1 MPLHFSWAGSY
12 RFEFKDFASQAGSK
26 LKLKLQKRRSALSRP
41 AVCAL
46 IPARSGSKGVPKK
59 NTKLVGGH
67 PLIAYSIAAAKLC
80 QAIDRVVVSTDCSEI
95 ASIAASYGAEVPFL
109 RPARLA
115 RDNSLDID
123 FVRHALDWFQ
133 SNEGS
138 RPDLLVHLRPTTPLR
153 DPALIQKAIELIR
166 RNKKATSLRSVHELP
181 EPPQKMMGIKNG
193 FLTGL
198 FPDDPRAEY
207 YNLPRQAFPAAYDP
221 NGYVDII
228 RSDFVS
234 RQEGLHGPRILAV
247 VTPVAVEIDGPE
259 DFAYLE
265 YVIEKKGHPLQRY
278 WSAAP
283 APHRKGPTARTAVG

>member
-1 MPLHFSWAGSY
+1 M
-12 RFEFKDFASQAGSK
+12 
-26 LKLKLQKRRSALSRP
+26 SRP

-46 IPARSGSKGVPKK
+46 IPARGGSKGVPKK
-59 NTKLVGGH
+59 NTRLVGGH

-80 QAIDRVVVSTDCSEI
+80 QAIDRVVVSTDCREI
-95 ASIAASYGAEVPFL
+95 ASVARTYGAEVPFL

-115 RDNSLDID
+115 RDSSPDID

-133 SNEGS
+133 SKEGS

-153 DPALIQKAIELIR
+153 DPVLMQSAIESIR
-166 RNKKATSLRSVHELP
+166 RNSSATSLRSVHELP

-193 FLTGL
+193 YLTGL

-228 RSDFVS
+228 RSNFVN
-234 RQEGLHGPRILAV
+234 RQESLHGPFILAF
-247 VTPVAVEIDGPE
+247 VTPPAVEIDTPE
-259 DFAYLE
+259 DFAYLD
-265 YVIEKKGHPLQRY
+265 YVVERKGHPLQQY
-278 WSAAP
+278 WKAAP
-283 APHRKGPTARTAVG
+283 ASHRKGPAARTAVG

>member
-1 MPLHFSWAGSY
+1 M
-12 RFEFKDFASQAGSK
+12 
-26 LKLKLQKRRSALSRP
+26 
-41 AVCAL
+41 
-46 IPARSGSKGVPKK
+46 PKK
-59 NTKLVGGH
+59 NIKLVGGH

-80 QAIDRVVVSTDCSEI
+80 RAIDRVVVSTDCSEI
-95 ASIAASYGAEVPFL
+95 AAVAASYGAEVPFL

-115 RDNSLDID
+115 SDTSPDIH

-153 DPALIQKAIELIR
+153 DPVLMQSAIELIR
-166 RNKKATSLRSVHELP
+166 RNKKATSLRSVHELAQ
-181 EPPQKMMGIKNG
+181 PPQKMMGIKNG
-193 FLTGL
+193 FLSGL
-198 FPDDPRAEY
+198 FHDDPRREY

-234 RQEGLHGPRILAV
+234 RQESLHGPRILAV

-265 YVIEKKGHPLQRY
+265 YVIENKGHPLQRY

-283 APHRKGPTARTAVG
+283 VG